1 MKNTKNNFFIPFIVF
16 AILIL
21 IVAFTLKN
29 IYELNNDSKWVVQ
42 TNEVKTALA
51 NNLSLLIDME
61 TGQRGFALTGNRDFL
76 EYENLAKAEIQ
87 KNILHLQQLLKDNP
101 SQLLKLDSLKQVIEL
116 KIAFNGKV
124 IEAREQFGLNA
135 AVAIISIRRGK
146 QIMDGARKLSD
157 NMLEV
162 EEKLLNDRKKIVA
175 HSYFLAQI
183 SVIVGGIISILIA
196 IFLIIMNNKSLKLKN
211 NILQSEKKFK
221 SIFDNSLA
229 AVLVTDDKG
238 NYLSANKAAG
248 KLLGYSVNEL
258 LQMNVGDLK
267 TAAKP
272 GAAKLYEE
280 YIRKGEETGEFDFI
294 TKNGEHK
301 LAQYQASRTTPNFN
315 LSVLMDITKQKQAS
329 QYARSLIEA
338 SLDPLVTISA
348 EGKIT
353 DVNEASVEVTG
364 EIRENLIGTDF
375 SDYFTEPEK
384 AREGYKQV
392 FEKGF
397 VSDYPLTIHH
407 KNGKLTDVLY
417 NATIYKDDK
426 GNVLGVFAAARDVT
440 EQKQASQYARS
451 LIEASL
457 DPLVTISA
465 EGKITDVNE
474 ASVKVTGETREK
486 LIGTDF
492 SGYFT
497 EPEKAREGY
506 KQVFEKGFV
515 SDYPLTIHHKNGK
528 LTDVLYNAT
537 IYKDDKGNVLGVFA
551 AARDVTEQKAEE
563 LSLAN
568 KELILQNKEKEKQA
582 AILEIANIELKFQ
595 NDEKEKRAAELII
608 ANKELAF
615 QNDQK
620 EKRAAKLIIANKELL
635 FQNEEK
641 EKRATEL
648 TNANKELESFNYIS
662 SHDLQ
667 EPLRKIQIF
676 STRLVSDESQNLS
689 DKGKEY
695 VLRIEA
701 AAKRMRTLIDDL
713 LAYSRTTSSE
723 RKFITTSLA
732 PIIEA
737 VKNDFEEIITAK
749 KATIEI
755 GEMCDARIIPFQF
768 DQLMHNLI
776 GNALKFSSPDRPP
789 HIKIISRN
797 IKGSKV
803 KDQKL
808 LSEEEY
814 CHITVTDNGIGFA
827 PQYKDH
833 IFEIFKRLHDKE
845 KITGTGIGLTIA
857 KKIVE
862 NHNGVIIATGELNKG
877 ASFDIYIPLT

>member
-1 MKNTKNNFFIPFIVF
+1 
-16 AILIL
+16 
-21 IVAFTLKN
+21 
-29 IYELNNDSKWVVQ
+29 
-42 TNEVKTALA
+42 
-51 NNLSLLIDME
+51 
-61 TGQRGFALTGNRDFL
+61 
-76 EYENLAKAEIQ
+76 
-87 KNILHLQQLLKDNP
+87 
-101 SQLLKLDSLKQVIEL
+101 L

-196 IFLIIMNNKSLKLKN
+196 IFLIIMNNKSLKLRN

-364 EIRENLIGTDF
+364 EIREN
-375 SDYFTEPEK
+375 
-384 AREGYKQV
+384 
-392 FEKGF
+392 
-397 VSDYPLTIHH
+397 
-407 KNGKLTDVLY
+407 
-417 NATIYKDDK
+417 
-426 GNVLGVFAAARDVT
+426 
-440 EQKQASQYARS
+440 
-451 LIEASL
+451 
-457 DPLVTISA
+457 
-465 EGKITDVNE
+465 
-474 ASVKVTGETREK
+474 